1 MSIRE
6 LIALVS
12 KELEPRP
19 VSRPT
24 TVRARPQLEALETRI
39 RMAPSGTGTV
49 DPSLPPPPTGT

>member
-24 TVRARPQLEALETRI
+24 TVRARPQLEALETR
-39 RMAPSGTGTV
+39 MAPSGTGTV